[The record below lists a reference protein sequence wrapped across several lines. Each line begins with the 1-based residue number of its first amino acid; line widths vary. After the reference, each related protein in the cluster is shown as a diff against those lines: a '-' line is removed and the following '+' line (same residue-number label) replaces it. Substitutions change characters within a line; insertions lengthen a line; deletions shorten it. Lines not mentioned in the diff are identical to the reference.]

1 MSLSE
6 EFWENKYKTI

>member
-6 EFWENKYKTI
+6 EFVKLL